1 MNQLEASTLVG
12 MLVTSYPGARFDPAS
27 NGVAYESAILDLD
40 ARETQDALA
49 ELVRTWVPKPGCS
62 LPSIAEIRAE
72 VFRAR
77 KVARDRQA
85 VPRLPS
91 GSGFPSADEWARK
104 LPGML
109 SEAERYERMAKRWYA
124 SKGKP
129 YPGDPAAKILETVKA
144 GARGDHI
151 SDVLKSV
158 VLGDQAEQERRY
170 P

>member
-27 NGVAYESAILDLD
+27 NGVAYETAILDLD
-40 ARETQDALA
+40 ARDTQDALA

-62 LPSIAEIRAE
+62 LPSIAEIRGE

-77 KVARDRQA
+77 KVARDREA

-91 GSGFPSADEWARK
+91 GSGFPSPQEWGRRVDA
-104 LPGML
+104 ML
-109 SEAERYERMAKRWYA
+109 TEAERYDRMARRWYA
-124 SKGKP
+124 AKGKP
-129 YPGDPAAKILETVKA
+129 YPGDPAAKIIETVKA
-144 GARGDHI
+144 GARGEHI
-151 SDVLKSV
+151 GDILKRV
-158 VLGDQAEQERRY
+158 VIGDMDEQERRH